1 MFGIL
6 FKDLPFL
13 AGLPAYEVQRKTL
26 AKSPFSKRGP
36 RALYGAAT
44 ARTAR
49 RPSHLLQYPTLL

>member
-13 AGLPAYEVQRKTL
+13 AGLPAYEVQRKTV
-26 AKSPFSKRGP
+26 AKSPFSKRGTHA
-36 RALYGAAT
+36 RSGAAT

-49 RPSHLLQYPTLL
+49 RSLHLLQYPTLL